1 MRKVR
6 GLIALVLS
14 LGLAFFA
21 ARAVFWYLSKPQRP
35 PAPVEA
41 PVAEPVKPATF
52 AEKIPAGMRVFN
64 LRVNE
69 VSGISRQLQGGD
81 TVDVVAVGDIGG
93 KTKGKVSRIVL
104 QKVTV
109 LKTGLDPA
117 PDSKSGGRHDRDWT
131 VSLLVTPEQGALL
144 SAVTASAEV
153 QLLAR
158 SPDDH
163 SLAVVSDIAYTP
175 ETGRVGLQ
183 SAAGDLPGAIPPGM
197 RAVTIEVRDTDGI
210 CGILRPGDRVD
221 VIVTSPYST
230 FASGGD
236 LTPGAEGRVTEF
248 RMVSRVLLQNVAV
261 LTTETILSGGPE
273 ISRPTKRVTVL
284 VTPGDAEKLAVV
296 SDATQK
302 SILRLISR
310 NAADDRRVT
319 TGGQSLADLLTKRR
333 EYHRIDVLKGTQ
345 TTERTFYR

>member
-14 LGLAFFA
+14 LGLAFLA
-21 ARAVFWYLSKPQRP
+21 AKAVFWYLSKPRQP
-35 PAPVEA
+35 QAPVAA
-41 PVAEPVKPATF
+41 PVAEPARPATF
-52 AEKIPAGMRVFN
+52 AEKIPSGMRVFN
-64 LRVNE
+64 IRVNE
-69 VSGISRQLQGGD
+69 VSGISRELQKGD

-104 QKVTV
+104 QKVGV
-109 LKTGLDPA
+109 LKTGVGPA
-117 PDSKSGGRHDRDWT
+117 ADGRSGGRHDRDWT

-144 SAVTASAEV
+144 SAVSASAEI

-158 SPDDH
+158 SPSDK
-163 SLAVVSDIAYTP
+163 SLAPVTDIAYTP

-183 SAAGDLPGAIPPGM
+183 SAGDDLQGAIPPGM

-210 CGILRPGDRVD
+210 CGVLRPGDRVD
-221 VIVTSPYST
+221 IIVTSPYST

-236 LTPGAEGRVTEF
+236 MTPGAEGRVTEF
-248 RMVSRVLLQNVAV
+248 RMASRVLLQDVAV

-273 ISRPTKRVTVL
+273 ISRPTKRVSLL
-284 VTPGDAEKLAVV
+284 VSPGDAEKLAVV
-296 SDATQK
+296 SDATRK
-302 SILRLISR
+302 SILRLVSR
-310 NAADDRRVT
+310 NAGDHQRVT
-319 TGGQSLADLLTKRR
+319 TGGQNLADLLTKRR

-345 TTERTFYR
+345 MTERTFYR